1 MRHSLS
7 RCCALLVAL
16 LMLLY
21 PAAPAGVAR
30 AQESLGE
37 YIPGEVLIKLNQA
50 GDLNAVLAQH
60 NLTLS
65 DQFGM
70 RSIYLLNIVDST
82 PPPDIAEAL
91 RLDSRVAAAE
101 PNWVGQTPEGQ
112 PRTPW
117 AGGGSAGEY
126 AAQWA
131 PAKIRLPQ
139 AHAVSTGHGVTVA
152 VLDTGIDRMHPV
164 FAGKVVLQGFDFVD
178 FDSDP
183 SEVGSQEQ
191 NAGYGHGTH
200 VAGLVALAAPA
211 ARIMPVRILD
221 EDGVGNIW
229 VLIEGLQYAVNNG
242 ADVINLS
249 LSFSRKSNILAEI
262 VAETTAK
269 VDCGDDDD
277 DCSDDEGD
285 DGDDDEGDDGDDDEG
300 DDDGGD
306 SDGSYGHGDDDDG
319 DHNSS
324 AACDPYN
331 LCVRPG
337 GVVVV
342 AAAGNRGS
350 TTPEYPAAE
359 GVSGLLAVAAST
371 EGNGLATFSNRGSW
385 VYLAAPGERIL
396 SSVPGGEYGTWS
408 GTSMAAPFVAGVAA
422 LVRAQDPGLTAAQV
436 ASRITATASR
446 IGGPVRLRLDAAAA
460 LGGS

>member
-1 MRHSLS
+1 MRYSLS

-21 PAAPAGVAR
+21 PAAPAGVAQ

-37 YIPGEVLIKLNQA
+37 YIPGEVLVKLNQA

-70 RSIYLLNIVDST
+70 RPIYLLNIADGRS
-82 PPPDIAEAL
+82 PPDLVKAL
-91 RLDSRVAAAE
+91 RVDSRVAAAE

-117 AGGGSAGEY
+117 AGGGSATEY
-126 AAQWA
+126 AVQWA
-131 PAKIRLPQ
+131 PANIRLPQ
-139 AHAVSTGHGVTVA
+139 AHVISRGYGVTVA
-152 VLDTGIDRMHPV
+152 VLDTGIDRAHPV

-183 SEVGSQEQ
+183 SEIGSQEQ

-200 VAGLVALAAPA
+200 VAGLVALAAPEA
-211 ARIMPVRILD
+211 QIMPIRILD
-221 EDGVGNIW
+221 EDGIGNIW

-249 LSFSRKSNILAEI
+249 LSFGRKSNLLAEI
-262 VAETTAK
+262 VAETAAQGGCDDDDD
-269 VDCGDDDD
+269 DCDHDDDDDGDDDD
-277 DCSDDEGD
+277 DSDDGD
-285 DGDDDEGDDGDDDEG
+285 DGDDDDDNDQ
-300 DDDGGD
+300 
-306 SDGSYGHGDDDDG
+306 SIPT
-319 DHNSS
+319 
-324 AACDPYN
+324 ACDSRD
-331 LCVRPG
+331 LCTRPG

-350 TTPEYPAAE
+350 ATPEYPAAE
-359 GVSGLLAVAAST
+359 GLSGLLAIGAST
-371 EGNGLATFSNRGSW
+371 EDGSLAAFSNRGSW
-385 VYLAAPGERIL
+385 IDLAAPGDRIL

-408 GTSMAAPFVAGVAA
+408 GTSMAAPFVAGTAA
-422 LVRAQDPGLTAAQV
+422 LVLAQNPHLTAAQV
-436 ASRITATASR
+436 ASRITATATR
-446 IGGPVRLRLDAAAA
+446 IRGPVRLRLDAGAA
-460 LGGS
+460 LGSSRTLRRD